1 MGMAEKSLEGVLDL
15 GIFTNKRVCIDEVL
29 PQNADFLVIGLS
41 SILGLS
47 IFTFRE
53 TVDHYRKI
61 ANIQDKQLV
70 VKSIYDGGYT
80 ESDIIDDVWS
90 ATNIYGYRTDGRFQV
105 YRSSTCKKSDW
116 YEYDIIV
123 RVLPLSSGVS
133 ADVDGTI
140 LIFDR
145 ERKYAE
151 LRYKILRGKI
161 VYSVR

>member
-1 MGMAEKSLEGVLDL
+1 MGMAEKSLEDVLDL

-29 PQNADFLVIGLS
+29 PQNADFFVIGLS
-41 SILGLS
+41 SALGLS

-61 ANIQDKQLV
+61 ASIQGKQV
-70 VKSIYDGGYT
+70 AVKSIYDGDYT

-90 ATNIYGYRTDGRFQV
+90 ATNIGGDRVDGRFEV

-116 YEYDIIV
+116 YEYDMIV
-123 RVLPLSSGVS
+123 RVIPLNSGVS
-133 ADVDGTI
+133 TDVDGTI
-140 LIFDR
+140 LVFDR

-151 LRYKILRGKI
+151 LRYKILRGRTA
-161 VYSVR
+161 YYAR